1 MLEKAN
7 TGANKQHREKSDNMV
22 IGNLVNSIGRGE
34 DLNRQVR
41 HRIQNKKGHS
51 YEGSSLFVGPVV
63 FAFAAQREKIMS
75 LMHWGIVFELFVFAP
90 MHTFTRVNVIC
101 EKKRNAYYSVSL
113 RYFEGGRKTHLEER
127 YGTVKIAT
135 E

>member
-1 MLEKAN
+1 VLEKAN

-22 IGNLVNSIGRGE
+22 IDNLVNSIGRGE

-101 EKKRNAYYSVSL
+101 EKKETLIILSL
-113 RYFEGGRKTHLEER
+113 
-127 YGTVKIAT
+127 YGTLKVEGRHILRKGMVL
-135 E
+135 